1 MVRDPFAESEGP
13 DLDALLD
20 ALSDP
25 DCRTLVSAI
34 DDPMTANEL
43 SETCDIPQSTT
54 YRKLDQLSDATLL
67 EELTEIRSDGRHTT
81 RYAVAFEDV
90 QVSLTDDREFALEIT
105 RPKRTAD
112 ERLADM
118 WSEVQKEL

>member
-1 MVRDPFAESEGP
+1 MVRDPFEEEETP
-13 DLDALLD
+13 ELQELLD

-25 DCRTLVSAI
+25 DCRTIITAI
-34 DDPMTANEL
+34 EEPMTANEL
-43 SETCDIPQSTT
+43 SEACEIPQSTT
-54 YRKLDQLSDATLL
+54 YRKLDLLSDASLL
-67 EELTEIRSDGRHTT
+67 EELTEIRKDGRHTT
-81 RYAVAFEDV
+81 RYDVAFQDV
-90 QVSLTDDREFALEIT
+90 NLALSEQRELELEIT

>member
-1 MVRDPFAESEGP
+1 MVRDPYATSDGP
-13 DLDALLD
+13 DLDQLLD

-25 DCRTLVSAI
+25 DCRTLVGAI

-43 SETCDIPQSTT
+43 SEACDIPQSTT
-54 YRKLDQLSDATLL
+54 YRKLDLLSEASLL

-90 QVSLTDDREFALEIT
+90 EVSLTDEREFAVEIT
-105 RPKRTAD
+105 RPRRTAD
-112 ERLADM
+112 QRLANM
-118 WSEVQKEL
+118 WSEVQKEV

>member
-1 MVRDPFAESEGP
+1 MVRDPFEEAETP
-13 DLDALLD
+13 DLAALLD

-25 DCRTLVSAI
+25 DCRELLGAI
-34 DDPMTANEL
+34 DSPMTAAEL
-43 SETCDIPQSTT
+43 SEETDIPQSTT

-81 RYAVAFEDV
+81 RYAVSFENVEIGLDE
-90 QVSLTDDREFALEIT
+90 DRNFTVEIT
-105 RPKRTAD
+105 RPTRTAD
-112 ERLADM
+112 ERLARM